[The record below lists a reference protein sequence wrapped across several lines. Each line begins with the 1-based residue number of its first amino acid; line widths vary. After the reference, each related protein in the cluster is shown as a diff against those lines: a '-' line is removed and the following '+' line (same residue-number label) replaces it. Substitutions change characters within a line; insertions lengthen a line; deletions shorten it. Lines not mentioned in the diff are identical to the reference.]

1 MAVFGHEYINFT
13 FTMIFLL
20 FYFYFYF
27 DFKIRTFLFLFQNKN
42 TDDFYYIFIVKKNN
56 MSFFRM
62 AVAGN
67 LGPRAYARGYKA
79 KCYVTGNFQ
88 RTRRFG
94 ERVCFCCFSTLIPA

>member
-42 TDDFYYIFIVKKNN
+42 TDDFYYIFIVKKIICR
-56 MSFFRM
+56 FFEWQLQATLDR
-62 AVAGN
+62 V
-67 LGPRAYARGYKA
+67 
-79 KCYVTGNFQ
+79 
-88 RTRRFG
+88 RTR
-94 ERVCFCCFSTLIPA
+94 VATKQNVM